1 MSTQVNT
8 GLDAKARE
16 AVAAGLSKLLAD
28 TYAVYLKTHGY
39 HWNVRGPNFASLH
52 ALFMEQYTEMWGAI
66 DSVAERIR
74 ALGQLAPQGYSAFG
88 NLTSIKDGDPEKSA
102 EDMLAELMRDQE
114 TIVATARAALPAA
127 QEAGD
132 EVTASLLSDRLT
144 AHEKHAWM
152 LRASLGGK

>member
-1 MSTQVNT
+1 MPTRMNT
-8 GLDAKARE
+8 GLDAKARD
-16 AVAAGLSKLLAD
+16 AVAASLSKLLAD

-52 ALFMEQYTEMWGAI
+52 ALFMEQYTEMWTAI

-74 ALGQLAPQGYSAFG
+74 ALGALAPQGYAAFG
-88 NLTSIKDGDPEKSA
+88 NLTAVKDGDPETSA
-102 EDMLAELMRDQE
+102 EAMVEELMKDQE
-114 TIVATARAALPAA
+114 TIVATARAALPIA

-152 LRASLGGK
+152 LRATLGGK

>member
-1 MSTQVNT
+1 MPTRMNT
-8 GLDAKARE
+8 GLDAKTRDT
-16 AVAAGLSKLLAD
+16 VAAGLSKLLAD

-52 ALFMEQYTEMWGAI
+52 ALFMDQYTEMWTAI

-74 ALGQLAPQGYSAFG
+74 ALGQLAPQGYAAFG
-88 NLTSIKDGDPEKSA
+88 NLTAVKDGDPEQSA
-102 EDMLAELMRDQE
+102 EAMVEELMKDQE
-114 TIVATARAALPAA
+114 TIVATARALLPAA
-127 QEAGD
+127 QDAGD

-152 LRASLGGK
+152 LRATLGAK

>member
-1 MSTQVNT
+1 MPTRMNT
-8 GLDAKARE
+8 GLDAKARDS
-16 AVAAGLSKLLAD
+16 VAAGLSKLLAD

-52 ALFMEQYTEMWGAI
+52 TLFMDQYTEMWTAI

-74 ALGQLAPQGYSAFG
+74 ALGQLAPQGYAAFG
-88 NLTSIKDGDPEKSA
+88 NLTAVKDGDPEQSA
-102 EDMLAELMRDQE
+102 EAMVEELMKDQE
-114 TIVATARAALPAA
+114 TIVATARALLPVA
-127 QEAGD
+127 QDAGD

-152 LRASLGGK
+152 LRATLGAK